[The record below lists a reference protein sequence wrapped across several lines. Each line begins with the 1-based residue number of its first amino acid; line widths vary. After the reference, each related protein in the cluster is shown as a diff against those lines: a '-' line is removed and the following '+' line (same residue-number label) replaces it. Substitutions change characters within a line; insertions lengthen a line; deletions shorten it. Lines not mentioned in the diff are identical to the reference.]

1 MPKYTH
7 IHRHPDSEACTQMSC
22 THTFDSTKEIGG
34 PPEKRAQHDS
44 LNVVPVL
51 QCLQSLLRV
60 LGIQPDLAKSQV
72 LAVVAC
78 DDQVHSLLPVL
89 LQQSPV
95 QTRAPTAVTHASTA
109 MTHAPT
115 AVTHAPTALTHTHQ
129 HP

>member
-1 MPKYTH
+1 M
-7 IHRHPDSEACTQMSC
+7 HRRPDSETCTQMSC

-51 QCLQSLLRV
+51 QRLQSLLRV

-72 LAVVAC
+72 LTVVAC
-78 DDQVHSLLPVL
+78 DDQVHSFLPVL

-95 QTRAPTAVTHASTA
+95 Q
-109 MTHAPT
+109 THAPT
-115 AVTHAPTALTHTHQ
+115 AVTHAPTALIHTPAAMTQ
-129 HP
+129 